1 MDPIMIIVTAL
12 AAGAAAGLKPT
23 AEQAIKDA
31 YVGLKTLIQHK
42 YKILSVEALEQ
53 KPDSETKQA
62 SIVEDLTDAGA
73 ANDMELLDQAKS
85 LIDVVKAHDLAAA
98 ARININFEDIE
109 ASYLK
114 LKDAAA
120 EGDVNITIKK
130 TTISGGIYLEGLT
143 AGTPGKK

>member
-130 TTISGGIYLEGLT
+130 TTISGGIYLEGWT